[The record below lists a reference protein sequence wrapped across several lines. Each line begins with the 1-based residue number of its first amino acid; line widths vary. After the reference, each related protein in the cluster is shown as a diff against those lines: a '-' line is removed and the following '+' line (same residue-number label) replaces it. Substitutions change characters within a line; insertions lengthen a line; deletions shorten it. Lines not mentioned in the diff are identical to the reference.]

1 MLGWLALALAMG
13 EHERLGPDGGEKG
26 HQEEHCPQVGPQDRE
41 QEEGAE
47 LGKELQRARREHG
60 AADRRGEHPP
70 EDRDAEG
77 LERVVR
83 ALEARRGGARLGS
96 G

>member
-13 EHERLGPDGGEKG
+13 ERERLGPDGGEKG

-47 LGKELQRARREHG
+47 LGEEL
-60 AADRRGEHPP
+60 RG
-70 EDRDAEG
+70 
-77 LERVVR
+77 V
-83 ALEARRGGARLGS
+83 
-96 G
+96 